1 MNKEIEVKGSNLDE
15 VTKKITDE
23 YGNDCNFE
31 IIELKKSKSILG
43 FINTSGLY
51 KVILKEKENENKKI
65 SNDEVIETKTPLEI
79 ETKVKELIELMDLD
93 LKFNITETNGR
104 YLINFNGK
112 DNGILI
118 GKKGKTLNS
127 FEFLLSS
134 ILDKYKIDIDVE
146 GFKAKRE
153 ETLKDLANKM
163 VSKVRETERAVK
175 LNPMPSRERKI
186 IHEAV
191 NCYEDID
198 TYSEGKDPKRY
209 IVIRKKR

>member
-51 KVILKEKENENKKI
+51 KVIFKEKENENKKI

-163 VSKVRETERAVK
+163 VSKVRETE
-175 LNPMPSRERKI
+175 
-186 IHEAV
+186 
-191 NCYEDID
+191 
-198 TYSEGKDPKRY
+198 
-209 IVIRKKR
+209 

>member
-51 KVILKEKENENKKI
+51 KVIFKEKENENKKI

-146 GFKAKRE
+146 GFKTKRE

-175 LNPMPSRERKI
+175 LNPMPPRERKI

>member
-175 LNPMPSRERKI
+175 LNPMPPRERKI

>member
-51 KVILKEKENENKKI
+51 KVIFKEKENENKKI

-175 LNPMPSRERKI
+175 LNPMPPRERKI